1 MRLILTEVF
10 VTTIYMNTDV
20 MTDKIN
26 KNFKCET
33 CDFSC
38 CWKSNFDKHLLT
50 AKHIRLT
57 TTSIKMG
64 EYGCVCGKKYK
75 QRQSLHKHKKTC
87 KGKQSQDPL
96 EGSSTSTSLVSN
108 DLVIKLIQDSKE
120 MRDAMKLQHQFIQN
134 QSELHQQQML
144 EQQQHMR
151 EQQQHIREQHQQ
163 ILLQQQQHNKQIQE
177 LISKITA
184 TTINANTNPNIS

>member
-1 MRLILTEVF
+1 
-10 VTTIYMNTDV
+10 MNTD
-20 MTDKIN
+20 TTSDKIKKKFN
-26 KNFKCET
+26 CQT

-87 KGKQSQDPL
+87 KGKQSQDPQ
-96 EGSSTSTSLVSN
+96 EDSPTPTSLVPN
-108 DLVIKLIQDSKE
+108 DLVIKLIQDCKE
-120 MRDAMKLQHQFIQN
+120 MRDAMKQQNKFIQN
-134 QSELHQQQML
+134 QSELHQQQMR
-144 EQQQHMR
+144 EQQQQQMR
-151 EQQQHIREQHQQ
+151 EQQQQMREQ
-163 ILLQQQQHNKQIQE
+163 QE
-177 LISKITA
+177 LHEQYYNHIQQLISTITA
-184 TTINANTNPNIS
+184 TTINTNTTTNIP

>member
-108 DLVIKLIQDSKE
+108 DLVIKLIQDRKE

>member
-64 EYGCVCGKKYK
+64 EYGCVCGKVYK

-134 QSELHQQQML
+134 QSELRQQQM
-144 EQQQHMR
+144 
-151 EQQQHIREQHQQ
+151 REQHQQ
-163 ILLQQQQHNKQIQE
+163 ILLQQQQMWEQQQQQHNKQIQE